1 MNPRPFTILIV
12 SPDRVSLRR
21 LSKFLDVFG
30 YDVRQATDGEKA
42 LAAAEAAR
50 PDFLVVDASSGQPAD
65 LQLCRAIRR
74 GGPQGYTYSL
84 LLSEKPEVGDV
95 TAALEAGFDDFLAAP
110 IVFGELL
117 ARLRAG
123 ARFIE
128 YERRLSEQSG
138 VDTVTGLADKAG
150 LTTELFR
157 RSHGAKGAIGWLA
170 VIDLDYFQRIAD
182 RLGRSGAQDLLKQ
195 VAQFVRSRSGQK
207 YFAAGMGD
215 DRFAVILPPSSNET
229 AATWCEEALKA
240 LADTSFTV
248 ADQQHRLTAS
258 CGLTE
263 VTAGETLEIVHAR
276 VQRALQLAKA
286 SGRNCVVTSGEV
298 DRDNDAWAEFAA
310 DGKLFHNTTAR
321 DVMHPCPLLLHLDE
335 TLEHAHALL
344 SQTGLAHA
352 PVVDGDNKLAGIVSL
367 DQLSAAKLKNPK
379 PRGHNSSNSSSVRL
393 VRHVMQTDVTRF
405 DEKTGL
411 AELMEFFTGDG
422 ATLAI
427 IVRDKKPRG
436 LVHCH
441 ALAALNE
448 RLTADHFA
456 SSKPR
461 TSTSADLM
469 VPDLAMAEGG

>member
-42 LAAAEAAR
+42 VAAAEAAR
-50 PDFLVVDASSGQPAD
+50 PDFLILDGSSGQPAD

-74 GGPQGYTYSL
+74 VWPQGYTYSL
-84 LLSEKPEVGDV
+84 LLSEHPEVGDI

-128 YERRLSEQSG
+128 YERRLAEQSG
-138 VDTVTGLADKAG
+138 LDLLTGLADNAA
-150 LTTELFR
+150 LTTELHR
-157 RSHGAKGAIGWLA
+157 RSQGAKGAIGWLA

-182 RLGRSGAQDLLKQ
+182 RLGRAGAQELLRQ
-195 VAQFVRSRSGQK
+195 VAQHIRNKSQSG
-207 YFAAGMGD
+207 YFAAGLGE
-215 DRFAVILPPSSNET
+215 DRLAVILPPSGGET
-229 AATWCEEALKA
+229 AATWCEETLQA
-240 LADTSFTV
+240 LAETTFTV
-248 ADQQHRLTAS
+248 AEQPHRLTAS
-258 CGLTE
+258 CGLSE
-263 VTAGETLEIVHAR
+263 VTAGETLEVVQAR

-298 DRDNDAWAEFAA
+298 DRDADAWAAFAA
-310 DGKLFHNTTAR
+310 DGKLFHNTLAR
-321 DVMHPCPLLLHLDE
+321 DVMHPCPLLLSLDE
-335 TLEHAHALL
+335 TLEQAHALL
-344 SQTGLAHA
+344 SQTGLSHA
-352 PVVDGDNKLAGIVSL
+352 PVVDGDNRLAGTVSL
-367 DQLSAAKLKNPK
+367 DQLAAARLRNPK
-379 PRGHNSSNSSSVRL
+379 PRGHSGSNSSSVRL
-393 VRHVMQTDVTRF
+393 VRHVMSTDVTRF
-405 DEKTGL
+405 DECTPL
-411 AELMEFFTGDG
+411 AELMEFFTGET

-456 SSKPR
+456 STKPR
-461 TSTSADLM
+461 TGTSADLL
-469 VPDLAMAEGG
+469 VPDLAMAE